1 MPIGDFSP
9 ILAIPQTSNG
19 VTFWI
24 GNFAYLNAVIADWA
38 TMAVSMPDFT
48 RFAKSQ
54 RAQAGGQIV
63 MPFLMTAVAAV
74 ALMTT
79 GATIYLGLNGG
90 KGIIDPV
97 ILAAIFLPE
106 QLKFF
111 VLAAFMLA
119 MFVVNVFANS
129 IAPGYDIANTYSK
142 YLTWFRGIVI
152 GIIISAALGAW
163 TFYASGAYGFIY
175 NWLLAYGALLGGVE
189 GVLIFDYAII
199 RRFKFEAVDAYLSHG
214 RFRYAKG
221 FNPAALISFAIGTIV
236 TYLWY
241 WKLVINPITQM
252 LYVNSWISAFLITGV
267 IYTLSMVIWI
277 IPKYQPFLKGNIT
290 HGYFS
295 EEVKALFKLGKD
307 QN

>member
-252 LYVNSWISAFLITGV
+252 LYVNS
-267 IYTLSMVIWI
+267 
-277 IPKYQPFLKGNIT
+277 
-290 HGYFS
+290 
-295 EEVKALFKLGKD
+295 
-307 QN
+307 